1 MAEPKKILIV
11 DDDADFVQSVQYL
24 LEAEGYTVLKAY
36 NGMEGLALA
45 KEEHPDLMILDVMMT
60 SSTEGLE
67 VSRKIPETPELKNI
81 QVIMVTG
88 ITKEMN
94 LPFKLEPD
102 ESWLPVDSI
111 MEKPI
116 DHKKL
121 LKEINERLK

>member
-1 MAEPKKILIV
+1 MNEPRKILIV

-36 NGMEGLALA
+36 NGTEGLALA
-45 KEEHPDLMILDVMMT
+45 REERPDLMILDVMMT

-116 DHKKL
+116 DSEKL
-121 LKEINERLK
+121 LKEVKERLK